1 MRSHVQALGI
11 CELNR
16 KGVRLKVLTEKEKT
30 QCQWIYITM
39 HTAGGTRADIR
50 CHSDAISPALYY
62 FYEQRPV
69 KHFYILLAWSD
80 PSSGLQTTSYCEFS
94 IQNVILASRAT
105 S

>member
-1 MRSHVQALGI
+1 
-11 CELNR
+11 
-16 KGVRLKVLTEKEKT
+16 
-30 QCQWIYITM
+30 M

>member
-1 MRSHVQALGI
+1 MNFCQNQMRSHVQALGI

-50 CHSDAISPALYY
+50 CHSDAISPDLYY
-62 FYEQRPV
+62 FYEPGYETGEALL
-69 KHFYILLAWSD
+69 HFACL
-80 PSSGLQTTSYCEFS
+80 
-94 IQNVILASRAT
+94 V
-105 S
+105 